1 MITDITGTATN
12 TAHGTT
18 ITVRSRHTS
27 ARTARAAARKAP
39 AGVHA
44 YPLAEPIY
52 RTRTPAIGE
61 VLEYFDRDGSV
72 VPSRAGAYD

>member
-1 MITDITGTATN
+1 MITDITGTATT

-18 ITVRSRHTS
+18 ITVCSRHTS

-44 YPLAEPIY
+44 YPLAETIY
-52 RTRTPAIGE
+52 RARPPAIGDE
-61 VLEYFDRDGSV
+61 LEYFDRDGGA
-72 VPSRAGAYD
+72 VPHRQ